1 MTRKVK
7 VGNVC
12 IGGGSPVSVQTMLD
26 KPSYDIEGNVK
37 QACEVEESGCDIL
50 RIAVPDEK
58 SLLTFEAV
66 KRAVSIP
73 LVADIHYDYR
83 LAVKAVDCGADKI
96 RINPGNIGGE
106 EKVRIVTDKC
116 KNNGTAIRIGVNAG
130 SLERQI
136 LSKYGAATPQALC
149 ESALSGVSLLEKF
162 GFENTV
168 VSIKTSSVVDTV
180 EAYKLFSEK
189 SDYPLHIGVTESGT
203 VGIGTIRSSVALG
216 SLLLSG
222 IGDTLRVSLSDDPV
236 KEVEV
241 GLNILKAC
249 GLKTGVQLVSC
260 PTCGRTRINVKEL
273 AVAVEKMIEK
283 IDLPLKIAVM
293 GCVVNGPGEARDA
306 DLGITGGNGVGLI
319 FKKGEV
325 IEKVTEEELLPTFE
339 KYIKEL
345 TASK

>member
-130 SLERQI
+130 SL
-136 LSKYGAATPQALC
+136 A
-149 ESALSGVSLLEKF
+149 SAYWNRCLPHQSWKVRLLHE
-162 GFENTV
+162 GLR
-168 VSIKTSSVVDTV
+168 TSSHQ
-180 EAYKLFSEK
+180 SESLTSHLLRGGCCAGW
-189 SDYPLHIGVTESGT
+189 SDPH
-203 VGIGTIRSSVALG
+203 SSSA
-216 SLLLSG
+216 
-222 IGDTLRVSLSDDPV
+222 
-236 KEVEV
+236 
-241 GLNILKAC
+241 
-249 GLKTGVQLVSC
+249 
-260 PTCGRTRINVKEL
+260 
-273 AVAVEKMIEK
+273 
-283 IDLPLKIAVM
+283 
-293 GCVVNGPGEARDA
+293 
-306 DLGITGGNGVGLI
+306 
-319 FKKGEV
+319 
-325 IEKVTEEELLPTFE
+325 
-339 KYIKEL
+339 
-345 TASK
+345 AS